1 MKVYIVRHRETMENA
16 SNCLVGRI
24 NSSLTEEGIRQAKQ
38 VRDYFKDKNI
48 DLIISSTLDRCKQT
62 AEIISDGKIEVRY
75 TDKLLGRDHGEF
87 TGAPRDS
94 INYDEYWNYYKN
106 IKYERAESVKDL
118 YDRAVKVLTDLKKD
132 YDDKSIVVVTHS
144 GIIRVLYYYF
154 NGIPE
159 DGALGEVTI
168 KNCGVYEYDL

>member
-1 MKVYIVRHRETMENA
+1 MIKLY
-16 SNCLVGRI
+16 
-24 NSSLTEEGIRQAKQ
+24 
-38 VRDYFKDKNI
+38 
-48 DLIISSTLDRCKQT
+48 STHCPRCKVL
-62 AEIISDGKIEVRY
+62 AE
-75 TDKLLGRDHGEF
+75 KLD
-87 TGAPRDS
+87 A
-94 INYDEYWNYYKN
+94 KN

>member
-1 MKVYIVRHRETMENA
+1 MENA

-38 VRDYFKDKNI
+38 VREYFKDKKI
-48 DLIISSTLDRCKQT
+48 DLVVSSTLDRCKQT
-62 AEIISDGKIEVRY
+62 AEIISDGKVPVKY

-87 TGAPRDS
+87 TGAKRDS
-94 INYDEYWNYYKN
+94 INFDEYWNYYKN
-106 IKYERAESVKDL
+106 IKYEKAESVKDL
-118 YDRAVKVLTDLKKD
+118 YDRAVKVLTDLKEE

-159 DGALGEVTI
+159 DGCLGEVTI
-168 KNCGVYEYDL
+168 KNCSVYEYDL